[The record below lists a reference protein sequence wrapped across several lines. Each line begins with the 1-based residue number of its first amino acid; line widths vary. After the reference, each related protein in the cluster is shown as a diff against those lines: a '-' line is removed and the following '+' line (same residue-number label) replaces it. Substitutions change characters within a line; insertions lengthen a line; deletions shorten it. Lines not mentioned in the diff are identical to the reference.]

1 MSHSIGSAPS
11 SLGSNG
17 SKRFTRRYRTVNTKS
32 VVDENLFG
40 TPQRITQAQEMRDK
54 KSGSAANLREQPN
67 FNASSDRNQG
77 QRKPQYI
84 KHITKDLIREIL
96 VPEDQGQKSLV
107 IDGETYG
114 RLLKACNYKSK
125 SELEDEKQRA
135 NDEQDRIVN
144 EIHERKK
151 IIQKYDMDRK
161 KNEQLDEIDE
171 LAKED
176 AEYLLKKANEQRQE
190 QEDEIKR
197 LNELILNVKVHAI
210 RDAQLVEKQ
219 QIKREVKDE
228 EKRLDMM
235 MEVDRLNAIKVQEE
249 IEAKRKSDQQ
259 TGAKMILKQIEMNRQ
274 EKLIQ
279 EEVREQENAMMLT
292 HLEKLQKEDYEEVRK
307 RKEKQKA
314 LASDLIIANRDL
326 EKQKEFRKQQDIVA
340 ELKVL
345 EYQRDK
351 AARDSAYEA
360 EQEKKR
366 QDREKEIARL
376 RAKQERARDM
386 QADKDAL
393 RAKREQ
399 ERKEREWRE
408 KERLEAMKK
417 RQIEE
422 EMKLSR
428 EWQCRNKEHYLAV
441 EAAKDRSEFQ
451 KVLKAQIELADK
463 DKQKED
469 EMHRDRKHYSENL
482 QRQIRENELVRI
494 KERKA
499 FFEEGV
505 KLDDEAKAR
514 RAKLDDIKK
523 KKLNELR
530 NAGIPDKYCAEI
542 ERKLA
547 VH

>member
-1 MSHSIGSAPS
+1 MSHSVGSAPS

-17 SKRFTRRYRTVNTKS
+17 SKRFSRRYRTINTKS
-32 VVDENLFG
+32 TVDENLFG
-40 TPQRITQAQEMRDK
+40 QPQRLTQAQQMRDN
-54 KSGSAANLREQPN
+54 KSNSSTDIRQAAAFTSPEHANTN
-67 FNASSDRNQG
+67 
-77 QRKPQYI
+77 RKPHYI

-114 RLLKACNYKSK
+114 RLLKACNFKSK
-125 SELEDEKQRA
+125 DQIEQEKQRSSQ
-135 NDEQDRIVN
+135 NQDKLIN
-144 EIHERKK
+144 EIYERKK
-151 IIQKYDMDRK
+151 AIQKFDAERK
-161 KNEQLDEIDE
+161 KNEQLDEIDQ

-210 RDAQLVEKQ
+210 RDAQLVEKE
-219 QIKREVKDE
+219 QIKREIKE
-228 EKRLDMM
+228 EDKRLDMM
-235 MEVDRLNAIKVQEE
+235 MEIDRVNAIKVQEE
-249 IEAKRKSDQQ
+249 IEKKRKHDQYD
-259 TGAKMILKQIEMNRQ
+259 GAKMILKQIEVNRQ
-274 EKLIQ
+274 EKLLRD
-279 EEVREQENAMMLT
+279 EMREQENMMMVG
-292 HLEKLQKEDYEEVRK
+292 HLEKLQKEDYEELKK
-307 RKEKQKA
+307 RKEKQKL
-314 LASDLIIANRDL
+314 LANDLLVANREL
-326 EKQKEFRKQQDIVA
+326 ERQKEFRKQQEIVA

-351 AARDSAYEA
+351 AARDAAYEA

-366 QDREKEIARL
+366 NDREKEIARL
-376 RAKQERARDM
+376 RAKQERARDL

-399 ERKEREWRE
+399 ERKEREWRD

-417 RQIEE
+417 KQIEE
-422 EMKLSR
+422 EMKLAR
-428 EWQCRNKEHYLAV
+428 EWQCKNKEHYLAV

-451 KVLKAQIELADK
+451 KVLKAQIELAE
-463 DKQKED
+463 KERS
-469 EMHRDRKHYSENL
+469 EEEKHRNQRKVYSENL

-494 KERKA
+494 GERKA

-505 KLDDEAKAR
+505 KLDDEARAR
-514 RAKLDDIKK
+514 RAKLDDIKR
-523 KKLNELR
+523 KKLEELR
-530 NAGIPDKYCAEI
+530 HAGIPDKYCAEI

>member
-17 SKRFTRRYRTVNTKS
+17 SKRFTQRRYRTVNHKS
-32 VVDENLFG
+32 TVDENLFG
-40 TPQRITQAQEMRDK
+40 TPQRITQAQQMRDNK
-54 KSGSAANLREQPN
+54 ANSSADLRQQDGAQETN
-67 FNASSDRNQG
+67 K
-77 QRKPQYI
+77 KPQYI

-107 IDGETYG
+107 IDGQTYD
-114 RLLKACNYKSK
+114 RLLKACNFKSK
-125 SELEDEKQRA
+125 DQLEMEKKRADE
-135 NDEQDRIVN
+135 DQDRLVN
-144 EIHERKK
+144 EIYERKK
-151 IIQKYDMDRK
+151 LIQKYDAERK
-161 KNEQLDEIDE
+161 KNEKLDEVDE

-210 RDAQLVEKQ
+210 RDAQVVEKE
-219 QIKREVKDE
+219 QIKKEVKDE
-228 EKRLDMM
+228 EKRLDLM
-235 MEVDRLNAIKVQEE
+235 MEIDRVNAIKVQEE
-249 IEAKRKSDQQ
+249 IEKKRKNDQYS
-259 TGAKMILKQIEMNRQ
+259 GAKMILKQIEVNRQ
-274 EKLIQ
+274 EKLLKD
-279 EEVREQENAMMLT
+279 EMREQENSMMLK

-307 RKEKQKA
+307 RKEKQKS
-314 LASDLIIANRDL
+314 LANDLLIANRDL

-351 AARDSAYEA
+351 AARDAAYEA

-376 RAKQERARDM
+376 RAKQERARDL

-399 ERKEREWRE
+399 ERKEREWRD
-408 KERLEAMKK
+408 KERLDAMKK
-417 RQIEE
+417 KQIED
-422 EMKLSR
+422 EMKLAR
-428 EWQCRNKEHYLAV
+428 EWQCKNKEHYLAV

-463 DKQKED
+463 EKSE
-469 EMHRDRKHYSENL
+469 EERAHHARKLYTENL
-482 QRQIRENELVRI
+482 QKQIRENELVRI

-514 RAKLDDIKK
+514 RAKLDDIKR
-523 KKLNELR
+523 KKLDELR
-530 NAGIPDKYCAEI
+530 NAGIPDKYCNEI

>member
-17 SKRFTRRYRTVNTKS
+17 SKRFSRRYRTVNTRS
-32 VVDENLFG
+32 EVDENLFG
-40 TPQRITQAQEMRDK
+40 TPNRIAQAQQMREK
-54 KSGSAANLREQPN
+54 KSNSTADLRQNDEGSQPK
-67 FNASSDRNQG
+67 Q
-77 QRKPQYI
+77 QQKPQYI

-96 VPEDQGQKSLV
+96 IPEDQGQKSLV
-107 IDGETYG
+107 IDGQTYG
-114 RLLKACNYKSK
+114 RLLKACNFKTK
-125 SELEDEKQRA
+125 EEMEVEKQRSVE
-135 NDEQDRIVN
+135 EQDRLVN
-144 EIHERKK
+144 EIYNRKK
-151 IIQKYDMDRK
+151 QIQKYDQERK
-161 KNEQLDEIDE
+161 KNEQLDEIDQ

-210 RDAQLVEKQ
+210 RDAQLVEKE
-219 QIKREVKDE
+219 QIKQEIKDE
-228 EKRLDMM
+228 DKRLDLM
-235 MEVDRLNAIKVQEE
+235 MEIDRVNAIKVQEE
-249 IEAKRKSDQQ
+249 IEAKRKEDQYN
-259 TGAKMILKQIEMNRQ
+259 GAKMILKQIEVNRQ

-279 EEVREQENAMMLT
+279 DEMKEQENAMMLG
-292 HLEKLQKEDYEEVRK
+292 HLEKLQKEDYDELKK
-307 RKEKQKA
+307 RKEKQKS
-314 LASDLIIANRDL
+314 LANDLLVANRDL
-326 EKQKEFRKQQDIVA
+326 ERQKEFRKQQEIVA

-351 AARDSAYEA
+351 AARDAQYEA

-366 QDREKEIARL
+366 LDREKEIARL
-376 RAKQERARDM
+376 RAKQERARDL

-399 ERKEREWRE
+399 ERKEREWRD
-408 KERLEAMKK
+408 KERLDAMKRK
-417 RQIEE
+417 QIED
-422 EMKLSR
+422 EMRMAR
-428 EWQCRNKEHYLAV
+428 EWQCKNKEHYLSV
-441 EAAKDRSEFQ
+441 EAAKDRAEFQ

-463 DKQKED
+463 EKMED
-469 EMHRDRKHYSENL
+469 EKAHKNRKNYSENL
-482 QRQIRENELVRI
+482 QKQIRENELVRI

-514 RAKLDDIKK
+514 RAKLDDIKR
-523 KKLNELR
+523 KKLQELK

>member
-40 TPQRITQAQEMRDK
+40 TPQRITQAQQMRDN
-54 KSGSAANLREQPN
+54 KSSSSTDVRQAAYQSPE
-67 FNASSDRNQG
+67 RNG
-77 QRKPQYI
+77 NRKPQYI

-114 RLLKACNYKSK
+114 RLLKACNYKSP
-125 SELEDEKQRA
+125 EQIEYEKQRA
-135 NDEQDRIVN
+135 NEDQDKLVQ
-144 EIHERKK
+144 EIYDRKK
-151 IIQKYDMDRK
+151 MIQKYDNERK
-161 KNEQLDEIDE
+161 KNEKLDEIDE

-210 RDAQLVEKQ
+210 RDAQLVEKE
-219 QIKREVKDE
+219 QIKKEVKDE
-228 EKRLDMM
+228 DKRLDLM
-235 MEVDRLNAIKVQEE
+235 MEIDRVNAIKVQED
-249 IEAKRKSDQQ
+249 IEKKRKTDQYE
-259 TGAKMILKQIEMNRQ
+259 GAKMILKQIEVNRQ
-274 EKLIQ
+274 EKLLKD
-279 EEVREQENAMMLT
+279 EMREQENAMMIG
-292 HLEKLQKEDYEEVRK
+292 HLEKLQKEDYEEVKK
-307 RKEKQKA
+307 RKEKQKS
-314 LASDLIIANRDL
+314 LATDLLVANRDL
-326 EKQKEFRKQQDIVA
+326 ERQKEFRKQQEIVA

-345 EYQRDK
+345 EYQREK
-351 AARDSAYEA
+351 ATRDAAYEA
-360 EQEKKR
+360 EVEKKR
-366 QDREKEIARL
+366 SDREKEISRL
-376 RAKQERARDM
+376 RAKQERARDL

-408 KERLEAMKK
+408 KERLNAMKK
-417 RQIEE
+417 KQTEE
-422 EMKLSR
+422 EMKLAR
-428 EWQCRNKEHYLAV
+428 EWQCKNKEHYLAI

-451 KVLKAQIELADK
+451 KVLKAQVELAEK
-463 DKQKED
+463 DKYEDDRNRVRQKSYGD
-469 EMHRDRKHYSENL
+469 NL
-482 QRQIRENELVRI
+482 QNQIRENELVRI
-494 KERKA
+494 RERKA

-514 RAKLDDIKK
+514 RAKLDDIKR
-523 KKLNELR
+523 KKLDELR
-530 NAGIPDKYCAEI
+530 HAGIPDKYCAEI

>member
-17 SKRFTRRYRTVNTKS
+17 SKRFSRRYRTINTKS

-40 TPQRITQAQEMRDK
+40 TPQRVTQAQQMRDNK
-54 KSGSAANLREQPN
+54 ANSSADLRQEDNNNQ
-67 FNASSDRNQG
+67 SDKGN
-77 QRKPQYI
+77 RKPQYI

-107 IDGETYG
+107 IDGQTYG
-114 RLLKACNYKSK
+114 RLLKACNYKTK
-125 SELEDEKQRA
+125 EEIEEEKQRA
-135 NDEQDRIVN
+135 NEQQDALVN
-144 EIHERKK
+144 EIYERKK
-151 IIQKYDMDRK
+151 LIQKYDAERK
-161 KNEQLDEIDE
+161 KNEKLDEIDQM
-171 LAKED
+171 AKED

-219 QIKREVKDE
+219 QIKKEVKDE
-228 EKRLDMM
+228 DKRLDLM
-235 MEVDRLNAIKVQEE
+235 MEIDRVNAIKVQEE
-249 IEAKRKSDQQ
+249 IEAKRKNDQY
-259 TGAKMILKQIEMNRQ
+259 TGAKMILKQIEVNRQ

-279 EEVREQENAMMLT
+279 DEMREQENVMMLT
-292 HLEKLQKEDYEEVRK
+292 HLEKLQKEDYEDVKK
-307 RKEKQKA
+307 RKDKQKA
-314 LASDLIIANRDL
+314 LASDLIIANRNL

-351 AARDSAYEA
+351 AARDAAYEA

-366 QDREKEIARL
+366 QDREKEISRL
-376 RAKQERARDM
+376 RAKQERARDL

-393 RAKREQ
+393 RAKRES
-399 ERKEREWRE
+399 ERKEREWRD
-408 KERLEAMKK
+408 KERLDAKK
-417 RQIEE
+417 KHQIEE
-422 EMKLSR
+422 EMKLAR
-428 EWQCRNKEHYLAV
+428 EWQCKNKEHYMAV

-451 KVLKAQIELADK
+451 KVLKAQIELADEEKYK
-463 DKQKED
+463 DEKMQYA
-469 EMHRDRKHYSENL
+469 RKDYSQNL
-482 QRQIRENELVRI
+482 QKQIRENELVRI
-494 KERKA
+494 KQRKA

-514 RAKLDDIKK
+514 RAKLDDIKR
-523 KKLNELR
+523 KKLDELR
-530 NAGIPDKYCAEI
+530 HAGIPDKYCAEI

>member
-17 SKRFTRRYRTVNTKS
+17 SKRFSRRYRTVNTKS

-40 TPQRITQAQEMRDK
+40 TPQRITQAQQMRDNK
-54 KSGSAANLREQPN
+54 ANSTADLRQGDQ
-67 FNASSDRNQG
+67 SSPERGN
-77 QRKPQYI
+77 RKPQYI
-84 KHITKDLIREIL
+84 KHITKDLIRDIL

-114 RLLKACNYKSK
+114 RLLRACNYKTK
-125 SELEDEKQRA
+125 DDLEEEKRRA
-135 NDEQDRIVN
+135 NEQQDRLVN
-144 EIHERKK
+144 EIYERKK
-151 IIQKYDMDRK
+151 LIQKYDADRK
-161 KNEQLDEIDE
+161 KNEKLDEIDQ

-219 QIKREVKDE
+219 QIKKEVKDE
-228 EKRLDMM
+228 DKRLDQM
-235 MEVDRLNAIKVQEE
+235 MEIDRVNAIKVQED
-249 IEAKRKSDQQ
+249 IEAKRKNDQY

-274 EKLIQ
+274 EKLLKD
-279 EEVREQENAMMLT
+279 EMKEQENAMMLN
-292 HLEKLQKEDYEEVRK
+292 HLEKLQKEDYEELKK

-314 LASDLIIANRDL
+314 LASDLIIANQNL
-326 EKQKEFRKQQDIVA
+326 EKQKEFRKQQEIVA

-351 AARDSAYEA
+351 AARDAAYEA

-366 QDREKEIARL
+366 IDREKEIARL
-376 RAKQERARDM
+376 RAKQERARDL

-408 KERLEAMKK
+408 KERLDAMKK

-422 EMKLSR
+422 EMKLAR
-428 EWQCRNKEHYLAV
+428 EWQCKNKEHYLAV

-451 KVLKAQIELADK
+451 KVLKAQIELAEEEK
-463 DKQKED
+463 SKED
-469 EMHRDRKHYSENL
+469 KMHRARKDYSHNL
-482 QRQIRENELVRI
+482 QNQIRENELVRI

-514 RAKLDDIKK
+514 RAKLDEIKR
-523 KKLNELR
+523 KKLDELR
-530 NAGIPDKYCAEI
+530 HAGIPDKYCAEI

>member
-17 SKRFTRRYRTVNTKS
+17 SKRFSRRYRTVNSKS
-32 VVDENLFG
+32 EVDENLFG
-40 TPQRITQAQEMRDK
+40 APQRLTQAQQMREN
-54 KSGSAANLREQPN
+54 KSNSSTDLRRNEQNSP
-67 FNASSDRNQG
+67 DRNRQ
-77 QRKPQYI
+77 KPQYI

-114 RLLKACNYKSK
+114 RLLKACNYKTK
-125 SELEDEKQRA
+125 EELESEKQRA
-135 NDEQDRIVN
+135 SEEQDRVVN
-144 EIHERKK
+144 EIYNRKK
-151 IIQKYDMDRK
+151 LIQKYDNDRR
-161 KNEQLDEIDE
+161 KNEALDEVDE

-210 RDAQLVEKQ
+210 RDAQLAEKQ
-219 QIKREVKDE
+219 QIKKEVKDE
-228 EKRLDMM
+228 DKRLDLM
-235 MEVDRLNAIKVQEE
+235 MEIDRVNAIKVQEE
-249 IEAKRKSDQQ
+249 IEKKRKEDQHS
-259 TGAKMILKQIEMNRQ
+259 GAKMILKQIEVNRQ

-279 EEVREQENAMMLT
+279 NEMKEQENAMRVGQ
-292 HLEKLQKEDYEEVRK
+292 LEKLQREDYEEVKK
-307 RKEKQKA
+307 RKEKQKS
-314 LASDLIIANRDL
+314 LANDLLVANRDL
-326 EKQKEFRKQQDIVA
+326 ERQKEFRKQQDICA

-366 QDREKEIARL
+366 QDREKEINRL
-376 RAKQERARDM
+376 RSKQERARDL

-399 ERKEREWRE
+399 ERKEREWRDKE
-408 KERLEAMKK
+408 KLNAMKK

-422 EMKLSR
+422 EMKLAR
-428 EWQCRNKEHYLAV
+428 EWQINNKEHYLSV
-441 EAAKDRSEFQ
+441 EAAKDRAEFQ
-451 KVLKAQIELADK
+451 KVLKAQIELAEK
-463 DKQKED
+463 DKYEEERTQVRQKN
-469 EMHRDRKHYSENL
+469 YSENL
-482 QRQIRENELVRI
+482 QNQIRENEIVRI
-494 KERKA
+494 KNRKA

-505 KLDDEAKAR
+505 KLDEEAKAR
-514 RAKLDDIKK
+514 RAKLDDIKR
-523 KKLNELR
+523 KKLTELR